1 MSVNRV
7 EVTINSRQY
16 AVLANESEDYIRRLA
31 GHIDEKVKMVLKGGQ
46 NVMGERPIVLAALN
60 ICDEYYKCEEAGR
73 VLEQQVKST
82 NDKLD
87 RAYAEIRELKTA
99 TPQISFDEAEA
110 EEKLKAAEEQIQIL
124 KQRIKELEEKNTAP
138 ANQPNNTP
146 NNQNNGRNNF
156 YRHNYNNG
164 RRD

>member
-31 GHIDEKVKMVLKGGQ
+31 GHIDEKVKMVLRGGQ

-73 VLEQQVKST
+73 VLKSQLQSCT
-82 NDKLD
+82 DKLD
-87 RAYAEIRELKTA
+87 RAYTEIRELKSA
-99 TPQISFDEAEA
+99 TPQISFEEVQT
-110 EEKLKAAEEQIQIL
+110 EEKLREAQEQIQIL
-124 KQRIKELEEKNTAP
+124 KERIKELEAKNTPAP
-138 ANQPNNTP
+138 NH
-146 NNQNNGRNNF
+146 NNQNNTKNSFYHNN
-156 YRHNYNNG
+156 YKNG
-164 RRD
+164 KRD